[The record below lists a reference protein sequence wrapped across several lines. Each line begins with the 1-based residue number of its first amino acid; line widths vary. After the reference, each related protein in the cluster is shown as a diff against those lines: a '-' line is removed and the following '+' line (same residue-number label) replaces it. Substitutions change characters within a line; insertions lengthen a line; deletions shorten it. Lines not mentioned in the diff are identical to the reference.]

1 MITVT
6 MFGTPVPA
14 PRLAG
19 PAFVPALLAAGK
31 RAWIAYLNWRI
42 ERAAIDQLFAMNDR
56 ELADIGLIR
65 SDAAD
70 VAKVAAAAGHALQRR
85 VLDEASP
92 LPSRGRPSRGLA

>member
-1 MITVT
+1 MVT

-19 PAFVPALLAAGK
+19 PACMPAVLAAAK

-56 ELADIGLIR
+56 VLKDIGLIR
-65 SDAAD
+65 SEIADAA
-70 VAKVAAAAGHALQRR
+70 KHAAADHPPRRR
-85 VLDEASP
+85 VLD
-92 LPSRGRPSRGLA
+92 